1 MSKPI
6 CFYDI
11 PGTSKA
17 VAWSPNTWKT
27 RFCLNAKGLPYKTIW
42 VEFPDI
48 EAVCTQ
54 IGAAPTGKQPD
65 GSPMYTLPVLHDPNT
80 GATVSESLA
89 IARYLERTYPGPVA
103 LIPPALDGLVGDF
116 QKAVWAAF
124 GLPMMR
130 LVVPAVHATL
140 RPGARPYFRATRE
153 ARFGQPLEELA
164 PAGSAL
170 RAECWAKTREA
181 AGVLAG
187 WWDEEANTK
196 GLVPRAAEEA
206 GAGERT
212 LLVSDALPV
221 SYADAIMVSWLY
233 WFREC
238 LGEESG
244 EWKTMTAWHGGRWV
258 RLMAAMEKYAQVD
271 SGESVQLSK
280 L

>member
-1 MSKPI
+1 MEDKCTPSHLPL
-6 CFYDI
+6 
-11 PGTSKA
+11 A
-17 VAWSPNTWKT
+17 R

-48 EAVCTQ
+48 EA
-54 IGAAPTGKQPD
+54 
-65 GSPMYTLPVLHDPNT
+65 
-80 GATVSESLA
+80 SLA

-170 RAECWAKTREA
+170 RAECWRRRGSGGGAR
-181 AGVLAG
+181 GV
-187 WWDEEANTK
+187 
-196 GLVPRAAEEA
+196 
-206 GAGERT
+206 RT